1 MRKTS
6 LASAAVLVAGAAVL
20 ACGRPYVPLRSAQF
34 ESSRTPPDVD
44 YARDKFVTDDGLELY
59 EQRWSPPRAP
69 RATVVLVHG
78 LKDHSTRYREVAIS
92 LTNHGLAVHAFD
104 MRGHGYSAGVRDHV
118 GSADQCL
125 ADLDRVV
132 NRVRLRSPDKP
143 VFLLGQ
149 GFGGTLVGL
158 YGVRSKSKLAGLI
171 LSAPALRGTVSRA
184 ERARNA
190 MASAFAPRADGMAI
204 DYSHW
209 STDKRAVQD
218 LRNDSLVAPGDVT
231 AGTARALLAASD
243 ELQKRI
249 GEITVPLLILDGEQD
264 EVSDHQAIVALAGA
278 ARAAD
283 KTLTVY
289 PGLAYDLFHETQRDQ
304 VVSDV
309 VEWLQKR
316 AESAPPPPPTVQ
328 RTP

>member
-1 MRKTS
+1 MTKTS
-6 LASAAVLVAGAAVL
+6 LARAAVLAAGAAVL

-34 ESSRTPPDVD
+34 ESSRTPPDVE

-59 EQRWSPPRAP
+59 EQRWAPPREP

-78 LKDHSTRYREVAIS
+78 LKDHSTRYRELAIS

-132 NRVRLRSPDKP
+132 NRVRLRAPGRP
-143 VFLLGQ
+143 LFLLGQ
-149 GFGGTLVGL
+149 GFGGSLVGL
-158 YGVRSKSKLAGLI
+158 YAVRSRPQLAGLV
-171 LSAPALRGTVSRA
+171 LSAPALRGKVSRA
-184 ERARNA
+184 ERARSA
-190 MASAFAPRADGMAI
+190 MAGALAPRADGMAI

-209 STDKRAVQD
+209 STDKRAVED
-218 LRNDSLVAPGDVT
+218 LRNDPLVAPGEVT
-231 AGTARALLAASD
+231 AGTARALILASD

-249 GEITVPLLILDGEQD
+249 GEIAIPLLILDGEQD

-309 VEWLQKR
+309 VEWLQKH
-316 AESAPPPPPTVQ
+316 AEATAPPAPPVP